1 MSHQQGFISQQ
12 TPHSSFKERLEI
24 NHFFIFNSLSHLTI
38 LVKLH
43 YNPHWVLLDDPN
55 QSHNVGVVKFL
66 HDHCHRALLSL
77 IGTSN
82 IMYLLCNFLYNVKMK
97 KGLPASLINFSLT
110 SAVQSLHVFTATLTL
125 SPVWIT
131 MPYLFIQLQ
140 PAHTAFTTV
149 TINAHLMSEVSI
161 FWFIVAL
168 WLSAALDFTF
178 LMFITTCLRKKILIP
193 SSHAKTFCSQ
203 FFFF

>member
-1 MSHQQGFISQQ
+1 
-12 TPHSSFKERLEI
+12 
-24 NHFFIFNSLSHLTI
+24 
-38 LVKLH
+38 
-43 YNPHWVLLDDPN
+43 
-55 QSHNVGVVKFL
+55 
-66 HDHCHRALLSL
+66 
-77 IGTSN
+77 
-82 IMYLLCNFLYNVKMK
+82 MYLLCNFLYNVKMK

-178 LMFITTCLRKKILIP
+178 LMFITTCLRKK
-193 SSHAKTFCSQ
+193 SSYHLHMLKLSIVS
-203 FFFF
+203 FFFLDSGLTRHHRYDSLLHGITMILDTCSISLLWDTKYWFVSISKHLCNLGM